1 MLLGKLSR
9 NGEMRCARFIFGCT
23 ILHFHLISDK
33 LCSLLLERSNKALAP
48 GPRDFPLEN
57 AKVLVKRLRTNSD
70 ECDHGR

>member
-1 MLLGKLSR
+1 MHVSFSVR
-9 NGEMRCARFIFGCT
+9 T

-57 AKVLVKRLRTNSD
+57 AKVMVKMLRTNSD